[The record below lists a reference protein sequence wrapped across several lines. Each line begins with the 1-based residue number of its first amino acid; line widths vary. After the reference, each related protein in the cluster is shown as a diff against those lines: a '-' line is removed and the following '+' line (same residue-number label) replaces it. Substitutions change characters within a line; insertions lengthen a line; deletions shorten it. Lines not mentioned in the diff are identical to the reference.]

1 MFNRSKPLLVG
12 IAHYLRM
19 ASIINQLTIF
29 LLLLKLIHLVLSIRG
44 HIVHQ
49 MMNTIL
55 CKVLS
60 YLLSCLYRMSY
71 WLMGMVAIERVH
83 VAWYLKSS
91 WLKSP
96 RIAKRIIAA
105 ILIGIAAFDVHELI
119 YYQSIEDP
127 KSVDMNNSTWY
138 VTSYASGITTYN
150 QVTIVF

>member
-1 MFNRSKPLLVG
+1 
-12 IAHYLRM
+12 
-19 ASIINQLTIF
+19 
-29 LLLLKLIHLVLSIRG
+29 
-44 HIVHQ
+44 
-49 MMNTIL
+49 
-55 CKVLS
+55 
-60 YLLSCLYRMSY
+60 MSY